1 MRRSTAVLCGV
12 TLAAFVVG
20 AALADD
26 KAALTG
32 VWTLDQRAS
41 DDPQRLLREG
51 ERGGSGLGSRVARG
65 VTIFGI
71 PVGNLP
77 RPARDEDEEDLEEAL
92 TGVEHVF
99 EATYKLAI
107 RQEGDVTE
115 IQYGTDPKIAYR
127 HGTATQRNGATA
139 RAEWRDDA
147 LTIEHELADGARVS
161 ERYAVESRSG
171 DLHWTVRF
179 KRRKESTL
187 EIERA
192 FYRAR
197 DSAP

>member
-1 MRRSTAVLCGV
+1 MRRSTALCGV

-26 KAALTG
+26 KVVLTG
-32 VWTLDQRAS
+32 AWTLDQRAS
-41 DDPQRLLREG
+41 DDPQRVLRDG

-77 RPARDEDEEDLEEAL
+77 RPERDEDEEDLEEAL

-99 EATYKLAI
+99 EAIYKLAI

-115 IQYGTDPKIAYR
+115 IQYGTEPTVAYR
-127 HGTATQRNGATA
+127 HGSAIQRNGATA
-139 RAEWRDDA
+139 RAEWQDDA
-147 LTIEHELADGARVS
+147 LTVEHELADGARVS
-161 ERYAVESRSG
+161 ERYAVEPRSG
-171 DLHWTVRF
+171 ELRWTVRF
-179 KRRKESTL
+179 KRRKESTI